1 MTTAVIEVRDSIINT
16 SSYAEYVASSDVSN
30 VLQTSESP
38 TFISTPAIEYVLVEQ
53 ENTTL
58 VMAGGLGPQ
67 GAPGIPEEDI
77 MYSKR
82 VDFITDLELYRGEA
96 PVGSSENS
104 AVWRIRKVSLAVD
117 GDVAEKWASGTAL
130 FDKVWADRVSLTYT

>member
-1 MTTAVIEVRDSIINT
+1 MTTAVVEVRDSVIST
-16 SSYAEYVASSDVSN
+16 SSYAEYISGSEVSN

-38 TFISTPAIEYVLVEQ
+38 TFIATPATEYVLVEQ

-67 GAPGIPEEDI
+67 GAPGLSEDDV

-82 VDFITDLELYRGEA
+82 VDFISDLELYRGEA
-96 PVGSSENS
+96 AVGSSENS
-104 AVWRIRKVSLAVD
+104 AVWRIRKVTLAVD

-130 FDKVWADRVSLTYT
+130 FDKVWADRISLTYT